1 MSLNSIFQY
10 FVPKDKK
17 VFFPLFEQASSNV
30 VAMAT
35 TLVEA
40 VNSGQVATTE
50 DLYRQID
57 KLEGKGDEITHQIY
71 LELGKNFITPFD
83 REDIHALA
91 TAIDDVADY
100 IQGAANRMLLYN
112 IGAANEHIKKLS
124 ELILQASI
132 DLEKAVKELKDLRNV
147 RNIADSCIRINS
159 VENQADYVFDR
170 AVADL
175 FLFEKDAIQ
184 LIKYKEIYAA
194 LETAT
199 DMCEDA
205 ANVMESIL
213 VKNASAKVYT
223 LAYIPFQWLLRCSLL

>member
-17 VFFPLFEQASSNV
+17 VFFPLFEQAANNV
-30 VAMAT
+30 VATAT
-35 TLVEA
+35 VLVEA
-40 VNSGQVATTE
+40 VNSTNPATRE
-50 DLYRQID
+50 ELYKQID
-57 KLEGKGDEITHQIY
+57 KLENKGDELTHQIY

-91 TAIDDVADY
+91 TAIDDVADN
-100 IQGAANRMLLYN
+100 IQGAANRMSLYRIDEFN
-112 IGAANEHIKKLS
+112 DHIRKLS
-124 ELILQASI
+124 DLILQGSI
-132 DLEKAVKELKDLRNV
+132 DLEKAVRGLKDLRNV

-159 VENQADYVFDR
+159 IENQADYVFDR

-175 FLFEKDAIQ
+175 FLYEKDAIK
-184 LIKYKEIYAA
+184 LIKYKEILAA

-213 VKNASAKVYT
+213 VKNA
-223 LAYIPFQWLLRCSLL
+223 

>member
-17 VFFPLFEQASSNV
+17 VFFPLFEQAASNV

-35 TLVEA
+35 ILVEA
-40 VNSGQVATTE
+40 VNSTNTGTQE
-50 DLYRQID
+50 ELFRQID
-57 KLEGKGDEITHQIY
+57 KLENKGDELTHQIY

-100 IQGAANRMLLYN
+100 IHGAANRMALYK
-112 IGAANEHIKKLS
+112 IDDFNEHIRKLS
-124 ELILQASI
+124 DLILQAAG
-132 DLEKAVKELKDLRNV
+132 DLEKAVRELKDLRNV
-147 RNIADSCIRINS
+147 RAIADSCIRINS

-175 FLFEKDAIQ
+175 FLYETDAIR
-184 LIKYKEIYAA
+184 LIKYKEILAA

-213 VKNASAKVYT
+213 VKNA
-223 LAYIPFQWLLRCSLL
+223 

>member
-17 VFFPLFEQASSNV
+17 IFFPLFEQAASNV
-30 VAMAT
+30 VAIAT
-35 TLVEA
+35 VLVEA
-40 VNSGQVATTE
+40 VNSANPATRE
-50 DLYRQID
+50 ELFKQID
-57 KLEGKGDEITHQIY
+57 KLENKGDELTHQIY

-91 TAIDDVADY
+91 TAIDDVADN
-100 IQGAANRMLLYN
+100 IQGAANRMSLYRIDEFN
-112 IGAANEHIKKLS
+112 DHIKKLS
-124 ELILQASI
+124 DLILQASI
-132 DLEKAVKELKDLRNV
+132 DLEKAVRELKDLRNI
-147 RNIADSCIRINS
+147 RAIADSCIRINS

-175 FLFEKDAIQ
+175 FLYEKDAIK
-184 LIKYKEIYAA
+184 LIKYKEILAV

-213 VKNASAKVYT
+213 VKNA
-223 LAYIPFQWLLRCSLL
+223 

>member
-17 VFFPLFEQASSNV
+17 IFFPLFEQAASNV
-30 VAMAT
+30 VAMANV
-35 TLVEA
+35 LVEA
-40 VNSGQVATTE
+40 VNSSNTATRE
-50 DLYRQID
+50 ELFKQID
-57 KLEGKGDEITHQIY
+57 KLENKGDEITHQVY

-91 TAIDDVADY
+91 SAIDDVADN
-100 IQGAANRMLLYN
+100 IQGSANRMLLYR
-112 IGAANEHIKKLS
+112 IEEVNEPICKLAD
-124 ELILQASI
+124 LILQASI
-132 DLEKAVKELKDLRNV
+132 DLEKAVRELKDLRNI

-175 FLFEKDAIQ
+175 FLYEKDA
-184 LIKYKEIYAA
+184 LKVIKHKEILAA

-213 VKNASAKVYT
+213 VKNA
-223 LAYIPFQWLLRCSLL
+223 

>member
-17 VFFPLFEQASSNV
+17 IFFPLFEQAANNVVVMSNV
-30 VAMAT
+30 
-35 TLVEA
+35 LVEA
-40 VNSGQVATTE
+40 VNTVDTVTRE
-50 DLYRQID
+50 ELFKQID
-57 KLEGKGDEITHQIY
+57 KLENKGDELTHQIY

-83 REDIHALA
+83 REDIHSLA
-91 TAIDDVADY
+91 TAIDDVADF
-100 IQGAANRMLLYN
+100 IQGAANRMSLYKIDDYN
-112 IGAANEHIKKLS
+112 DAIRKLS
-124 ELILQASI
+124 ELILQASL
-132 DLEKAVKELKDLRNV
+132 DLEKAVRELKDLKNV

-175 FLFEKDAIQ
+175 FLYETDAIR
-184 LIKYKEIYAA
+184 LIKYKEILAA

-199 DMCEDA
+199 DRCEDA

-213 VKNASAKVYT
+213 VKNA
-223 LAYIPFQWLLRCSLL
+223 